1 MRALLVTAVLALAVA
16 ACGAQEEPVAD
27 GPPPTLSAAALPEL
41 ASRAR
46 TLDAEALAAD
56 ALEPASLAALLAESG
71 FETGRE
77 REFSGKTTTW
87 DRVLAR
93 ALRFQ
98 SAEGAEAYLAWLRTH
113 GNDLLGRAVPAT
125 LGPPGDDGVAF
136 VMARCG
142 TCKKELP
149 TFLAGWRRGD
159 LVLFLLAAGSGGNP
173 ERFDELARDLDAAGA
188 QA

>member
-1 MRALLVTAVLALAVA
+1 MRALLVTAALGLAVA
-16 ACGAQEEPVAD
+16 ACGAQEEPATRAA
-27 GPPPTLSAAALPEL
+27 PATLPAAALPEL
-41 ASRAR
+41 ASSAR

-56 ALEPASLAALLAESG
+56 ALEPKSLGALLSDSG
-71 FETGRE
+71 FESGRE

-93 ALRFQ
+93 TLRFGSPQ
-98 SAEGAEAYLAWLRTH
+98 GAQAYLAWLGTH
-113 GNDLLGRAVPAT
+113 GNDLLGRAVAAKF
-125 LGPPGDDGVAF
+125 GPPGIDGVAF
-136 VMARCG
+136 VLARCG

-159 LVLFLLAAGSGGNP
+159 LVFFLLAAGPGGNP
-173 ERFDELARDLDAAGA
+173 ERFGELVRDLDAAGA